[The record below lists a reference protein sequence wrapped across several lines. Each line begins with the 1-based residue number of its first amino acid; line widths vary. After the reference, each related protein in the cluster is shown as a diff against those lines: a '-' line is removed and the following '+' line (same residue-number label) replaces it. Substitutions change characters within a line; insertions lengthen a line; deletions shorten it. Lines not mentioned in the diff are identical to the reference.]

1 MKGKSRW
8 TKLSEVDDDEF
19 IKSGFED
26 LEGVKVQAWAESE
39 DYGWTANQVGDESA
53 LWGWGFEGEGLIA

>member
-8 TKLSEVDDDEF
+8 IKLSEVDDDDF

-26 LEGVKVQAWAESE
+26 LEGEHVQAWAESD
-39 DYGWTANQVGDESA
+39 DYGWTADQVS
-53 LWGWGFEGEGLIA
+53 GFENLDLWLRIEGWD